1 MSIKKIALGAIA
13 ALALLSAAAHAG
25 GVFSQYPQVGN
36 IQNTQNPPGP
46 AYSTTC
52 ESFGNNSV
60 CNQFQP
66 YGPTALTGNEYIPAD
81 TGLPGGQNPQTITV
95 PIILLGAG
103 NTNYSTPLTG
113 TTVTAAA
120 TDSTILLEP
129 AGTIA
134 ALTVALPA
142 ATALKDGQ
150 TIRIASTQTIT
161 ALTLTPGTGT
171 TIANPGATALTV
183 SATTAYNYELMYK
196 ASTAKWYRIQ

>member
-1 MSIKKIALGAIA
+1 MSIKKILITAGLS
-13 ALALLSAAAHAG
+13 LALVAAAHAG

-52 ESFGNNSV
+52 ESTGNNGV
-60 CNQFQP
+60 CNQYQP
-66 YGPTALTGNEYIPAD
+66 FGPTTLTGNEYIPAD
-81 TGLPGGQNPQTITV
+81 TGNPGGQNPQTVTV

-113 TTVTAAA
+113 TTVTVAP
-120 TDSTILLEP
+120 TDSTVLVEP

-142 ATALKDGQ
+142 ASTLKDGQ
-150 TIRIASTQTIT
+150 TLRVVSTQNIT
-161 ALTLTPGTGT
+161 ALTMTPGTGST
-171 TIANPGATALTV
+171 MANPGATALTV
-183 SATTAYNYELMYK
+183 SGTTAYNYEFMYRV
-196 ASTAKWYRIQ
+196 ATAKWYRIQ

>member
-1 MSIKKIALGAIA
+1 MSVKKILIA
-13 ALALLSAAAHAG
+13 AVTSFTLVAAAHAG

-52 ESFGNNSV
+52 ESTGNNGV

-66 YGPTALTGNEYIPAD
+66 FGPTTLTGNEYIPAD
-81 TGLPGGQNPQTITV
+81 TGNPGGQNPQTVTV

-113 TTVTAAA
+113 TTVTVAP
-120 TDSTILLEP
+120 TDSTVLVEP

-142 ATALKDGQ
+142 AATLKDGQ
-150 TIRIASTQTIT
+150 TLRVVSTQNIT
-161 ALTLTPGTGT
+161 ALTMTPGTGST
-171 TIANPGATALTV
+171 MANPGATALTV
-183 SATTAYNYELMYK
+183 SGTTAYNYEFMYRV
-196 ASTAKWYRIQ
+196 ATAKWYRIQ

>member
-1 MSIKKIALGAIA
+1 MSIKKILITAG
-13 ALALLSAAAHAG
+13 LSLSLVAAAHAG

-52 ESFGNNSV
+52 ESTGNNGV
-60 CNQFQP
+60 CNQYQP
-66 YGPTALTGNEYIPAD
+66 FGPSTLTGNEYIPAD
-81 TGLPGGQNPQTITV
+81 TGLHGGQNPQTVTV

-113 TTVTAAA
+113 TTVTVAP
-120 TDSTILLEP
+120 TDSTVLVEP

-142 ATALKDGQ
+142 ASTLKDGQ
-150 TIRIASTQTIT
+150 TLRVVSTQNIT
-161 ALTLTPGTGT
+161 ALTMTPGTGST
-171 TIANPGATALTV
+171 MANPGATALTV
-183 SATTAYNYELMYK
+183 SGTTAYNYEFMYRV
-196 ASTAKWYRIQ
+196 ATAKWYRIQ

>member
-1 MSIKKIALGAIA
+1 MSIKKIALGVACSLLLCCPQLPMLVVYSRSTLRSA
-13 ALALLSAAAHAG
+13 TSRTRKTLLAR
-25 GVFSQYPQVGN
+25 
-36 IQNTQNPPGP
+36 

-60 CNQFQP
+60 CNQYQP

-81 TGLPGGQNPQTITV
+81 TGLPGGQNPQTVTV
-95 PIILLGAG
+95 PVILLGAG

-142 ATALKDGQ
+142 AAALKDGQ
-150 TIRIASTQTIT
+150 TLRIASTQTIT
-161 ALTLTPGTGT
+161 ALTLTPG
-171 TIANPGATALTV
+171 
-183 SATTAYNYELMYK
+183 Y
-196 ASTAKWYRIQ
+196 WHHDC